1 MSSTA
6 RGFAV
11 RDVVQHGRNGFGQVN
26 VNFGKVLPA
35 STTGNL
41 FVIVGSIQASLVG
54 VVSTVGSATGVS
66 PTVGYTG
73 KAAALSAA
81 PAAPL
86 TTQAVGS
93 VFKLP
98 EPIGGALPVPLVAN
112 SATGG
117 LACFTISNTTITIT
131 TAATNTMAI
140 TWILCWM
147 PIFFN
152 AKSGATPSV
161 TNS

>member
-6 RGFAV
+6 KGFTV
-11 RDVVQHGRNGFGQVN
+11 RDVTVPHGWSATGQVN

-35 STTGNL
+35 STTGTV
-41 FVIVGSIQASLVG
+41 FTVVGTIMATLVG

-66 PTVGYTG
+66 PTIGYTG
-73 KAAALSAA
+73 KPAGISAA

-98 EPIGGALPVPLVAN
+98 TPIGGALPVPLVAS
-112 SATGG
+112 SAAVGESFFT
-117 LACFTISNTTITIT
+117 LANTNLTIT

-140 TWILCWM
+140 TWILVWA
-147 PIFFN
+147 PLFL
-152 AKSGATPSV
+152 GAAAGTTV
-161 TNS
+161 TNV

>member
-1 MSSTA
+1 MSSTIK
-6 RGFAV
+6 GFTL
-11 RDVVQHGRNGFGQVN
+11 RDVTAPHGWNPFGQVN
-26 VNFGKVLPA
+26 VNFAKVLPA

-41 FVIVGSIQASLVG
+41 FVVTGSILASLVG
-54 VVSTVGSATGVS
+54 VVATVGSATGVS
-66 PTVGYTG
+66 PTIGYTG
-73 KAAALSAA
+73 KPAALSAA

-98 EPIGGALPVPLVAN
+98 AVLGGALPVPLVAS
-112 SATGG
+112 SAAAGESFFE
-117 LACFTISNTTITIT
+117 LSNTTVTVT

-140 TWILCWM
+140 TWCLVWAPLTTQPVGSSI
-147 PIFFN
+147 
-152 AKSGATPSV
+152 TV